1 MHGVFEVY
9 LLGPTKIKTMLA
21 QTFFA
26 TFCGQKYKNNP
37 CQFWAWRESNLGFE
51 IHMDDRN
58 NQLIILGGPVNLN
71 LPLSVK
77 ICIGLAPGQVGGR
90 RVAKSG
96 EVFSRLEGGGR
107 RAEGGGGRKGKFLLP
122 FGDAL

>member
-26 TFCGQKYKNNP
+26 TFCVQKYKNKP

-77 ICIGLAPGQVGGR
+77 ICKGWAPGRRSESSKVRGSFFQVGGR
-90 RVAKSG
+90 RT
-96 EVFSRLEGGGR
+96 EGGGR
-107 RAEGGGGRKGKFLLP
+107 RRTKREVFTSIW
-122 FGDAL
+122 